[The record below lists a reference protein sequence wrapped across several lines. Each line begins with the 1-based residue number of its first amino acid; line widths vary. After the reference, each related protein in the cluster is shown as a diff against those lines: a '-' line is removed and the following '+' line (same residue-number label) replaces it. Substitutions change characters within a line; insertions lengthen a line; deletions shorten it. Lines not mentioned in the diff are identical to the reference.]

1 MTREEVHNRSITMK
15 EMVLQAIE
23 RLPDDAI
30 IEDVRACIARMSR
43 DRFARLVR
51 EGLADAKAGR
61 VIPDE
66 QLDAFFDGD
75 DEGFASR

>member
-1 MTREEVHNRSITMK
+1 
-15 EMVLQAIE
+15 
-23 RLPDDAI
+23 
-30 IEDVRACIARMSR
+30 MSR